1 MRKTPDV
8 PGVRLS
14 VSAVDACGRR
24 RWLAMV
30 GVPIVLASIVP
41 CGSALAD
48 DARPWD
54 LTLGAGVATMPQY
67 SGAAVSHPRLRL
79 WADAEYRTHDLGTIA
94 LDSGSLTIDPELR
107 WNVVDR
113 PDAGFGPLL
122 GYRFGRDDKD
132 PGFASGTDGSSRLQG
147 LPEVASAVDAGVQG
161 HVLVFGVPVFA
172 QLRTALSGSQGTL
185 LDVGLYLPLHTGSL
199 TLTVLPTVTW
209 ADARQMRA
217 LYGVSP
223 EASAASGFA
232 AYSPGAGWEN
242 AALELAAEW
251 SVSQSAHLVASVAWE
266 RLLGDAAASPIVE
279 RRNQLSVLAGAT
291 WSF

>member
-1 MRKTPDV
+1 M
-8 PGVRLS
+8 LS
-14 VSAVDACGRR
+14 VS
-24 RWLAMV
+24 
-30 GVPIVLASIVP
+30 IVLVSIVP
-41 CGSALAD
+41 CGNALAD

-54 LTLGAGVATMPQY
+54 LTLGAGVASMPQY
-67 SGAAVSHPRLRL
+67 SGATASHPRLRL
-79 WADAEYRTHDLGTIA
+79 WADAEYRTRDLGTIA

-132 PGFASGTDGSSRLQG
+132 PGLTSGTDGSSRLQG

-185 LDVGLYLPLHTGSL
+185 LNVGLYLPLPTDGAL
-199 TLTVLPTVTW
+199 AFTVLPTVTW

-223 EASAASGFA
+223 EAAAASGFA

-251 SVSQSAHLVASVAWE
+251 SVSKSAHLIASFAWE
-266 RLLGDAAASPIVE
+266 RLLGGAAASPIVE
-279 RRNQLSVLAGAT
+279 RRNQLSVLGGAT

>member
-1 MRKTPDV
+1 M
-8 PGVRLS
+8 
-14 VSAVDACGRR
+14 VSASILLCG
-24 RWLAMV
+24 
-30 GVPIVLASIVP
+30 P
-41 CGSALAD
+41 ALAD

-54 LTLGAGVATMPQY
+54 LTLGVGVASVPQY
-67 SGAAVSHPRLRL
+67 SGAAASHPRLRL

-113 PDAGFGPLL
+113 PEAGFGPLL

-132 PGFASGTDGSSRLQG
+132 PGFTSGNDGSSRLQG
-147 LPEVASAVDAGVQG
+147 LPDVDATADAGVQG

-172 QLRTALSGSQGTL
+172 QLRTALGGAQGTL
-185 LDVGLYLPLHTGSL
+185 LNIGLYLPLYTGSL
-199 TLTVLPTVTW
+199 TFTVLPTVTW

-217 LYGVSP
+217 FYGVSP
-223 EASAASGFA
+223 QAQAASGFA

-251 SVSQSAHLVASVAWE
+251 RVSRSAHLVVSLACE

-279 RRNQLSVLAGAT
+279 RRNQLSILGGAT